1 MKGETGMLVK
11 TKHFGEIDLD
21 ENKVITFEDGI
32 IGFEDC
38 KRYTILYNSEEGNRS
53 TISWLQSLD
62 TPELALPVISPLS
75 VMADYNPVIED
86 DVLQPIGELT
96 EENVII
102 LLTLSVPSDITKM
115 TVNLKAPL
123 VINADT
129 KKGCQIIAEN
139 PDYVIKYNIY
149 EQVKKSKEAKGE

>member
-38 KRYTILYNSEEGNRS
+38 KRYTILYNSEEGERS

-75 VMADYNPVIED
+75 VMADYNPIIED

-102 LLTLSVPSDITKM
+102 LLTLSVPSDITRM

>member
-1 MKGETGMLVK
+1 MLVK
-11 TKHFGEIDLD
+11 TRHFGEINLD
-21 ENKVITFEDGI
+21 EDKVLTFEDGL

-38 KRYTILYNSEEGNRS
+38 KRYTILYNNEEGENN

-62 TPELALPVISPLS
+62 MQELALPVISPLS
-75 VMADYNPVIED
+75 VLADYNPIVED
-86 DVLQPIGELT
+86 EVLKPLGELT

-115 TVNLKAPL
+115 SANLKAPL

-139 PDYVIKYNIY
+139 PDYVVKYNIY
-149 EQVKKSKEAKGE
+149 DLVKKSKEAKGE

>member
-1 MKGETGMLVK
+1 MLVK

-38 KRYTILYNSEEGNRS
+38 KRYTILYNSEEGERS

-75 VMADYNPVIED
+75 VMVDYNPIIED

-102 LLTLSVPSDITKM
+102 LLTLSVPSDITRM

>member
-1 MKGETGMLVK
+1 MLVK
-11 TKHFGEIDLD
+11 TKHFGEVDLD
-21 ENKVITFEDGI
+21 EDKVITFADGI

-38 KRYTILYNSEEGNRS
+38 KRYTILYNNEEGGNN

-62 TPELALPVISPLS
+62 APELALPVISPLS
-75 VMADYNPVIED
+75 VMADYNPIVED
-86 DVLQPIGELT
+86 EVLKPLGELT
-96 EENVII
+96 EENVI
-102 LLTLSVPSDITKM
+102 LFLTLSVPTDITKM
-115 TVNLKAPL
+115 SVNLKAPI

-149 EQVKKSKEAKGE
+149 EQAKKCKEAKGE

>member
-1 MKGETGMLVK
+1 MLVK

-21 ENKVITFEDGI
+21 EDKVITFEDGI

-38 KRYTILYNSEEGNRS
+38 RRYTILYNSEERNGS

-62 TPELALPVISPLS
+62 VPELALPVISPLS
-75 VMADYNPVIED
+75 VMTDYNPVVED

-96 EENVII
+96 EENIII

-129 KKGCQIIAEN
+129 RKGCQIIAEN

>member
-1 MKGETGMLVK
+1 MLVK
-11 TKHFGEIDLD
+11 TRHFGEVDLD

-38 KRYTILYNSEEGNRS
+38 KRYTILYNNEEEDGS

-62 TPELALPVISPLS
+62 APELALPVISPLS
-75 VMADYNPVIED
+75 VMADYNPIVED

-96 EENVII
+96 EDNIII

-115 TVNLKAPL
+115 SVNLKAPL
-123 VINADT
+123 IINADT

>member
-1 MKGETGMLVK
+1 MLIK
-11 TKHFGEIDLD
+11 TRHFGEVNLD
-21 ENKVITFEDGI
+21 EEKVITFDEGL

-38 KRYTILYNSEEGNRS
+38 KRYTILYNNEEGGNT

-62 TPELALPVISPLS
+62 VPELALPVISPLS
-75 VMADYNPVIED
+75 VMADYNPIVED
-86 DVLQPIGELT
+86 EVLLPLGELT
-96 EENVII
+96 EENIII

-115 TVNLKAPL
+115 SANLKAPL
-123 VINADT
+123 IINADT

-149 EQVKKSKEAKGE
+149 EQAKKCKDAKGE

>member
-1 MKGETGMLVK
+1 MLVK

-38 KRYTILYNSEEGNRS
+38 KRYTILYNNEEGNSS

-75 VMADYNPVIED
+75 VMSDYNPIIED
-86 DVLQPIGELT
+86 DVLNPIGELT

-102 LLTLSVPSDITKM
+102 LLTLSVPSDVAKM

>member
-1 MKGETGMLVK
+1 MLVK

-38 KRYTILYNSEEGNRS
+38 KRYTILYNSEEGERS

-75 VMADYNPVIED
+75 VMADYNPIIED

-102 LLTLSVPSDITKM
+102 LLTLSVPSDITRM

>member
-1 MKGETGMLVK
+1 MLVK
-11 TKHFGEIDLD
+11 TRHFGEIDLAED
-21 ENKVITFEDGI
+21 KVLTFEDGL

-38 KRYTILYNSEEGNRS
+38 KRYTILYNNEEGENN

-62 TPELALPVISPLS
+62 MQELALPVISPLS
-75 VMADYNPVIED
+75 VMADYNPIVED
-86 DVLQPIGELT
+86 EVLKPLGELT

-102 LLTLSVPSDITKM
+102 LLTLSVPADITKM
-115 TVNLKAPL
+115 SANLKAPL

-139 PDYVIKYNIY
+139 PDYVVKYNIY
-149 EQVKKSKEAKGE
+149 DLVKKSKEAKGE

>member
-1 MKGETGMLVK
+1 MLVK
-11 TKHFGEIDLD
+11 TRHFGEIDLAED
-21 ENKVITFEDGI
+21 KVLTFEDGL

-38 KRYTILYNSEEGNRS
+38 KRYTILYNNEEGENN

-62 TPELALPVISPLS
+62 MQELALPVISPLS
-75 VMADYNPVIED
+75 VLADYNPIVED
-86 DVLQPIGELT
+86 EVLKPLGELT

-115 TVNLKAPL
+115 SANLKAPL

-139 PDYVIKYNIY
+139 PDYMVKYNIY
-149 EQVKKSKEAKGE
+149 DLVKKSKEAKGE

>member
-1 MKGETGMLVK
+1 MLVK
-11 TKHFGEIDLD
+11 TKHFGEVDLD
-21 ENKVITFEDGI
+21 ENKVITFEDGM

-38 KRYTILYNSEEGNRS
+38 KRYTILYNNEEKDGS

-62 TPELALPVISPLS
+62 EPELALPVISPLL
-75 VMADYNPVIED
+75 VMTDYNPIVED

-96 EENVII
+96 EENIII

-115 TVNLKAPL
+115 SVNLKAPL
-123 VINADT
+123 IINADT

-149 EQVKKSKEAKGE
+149 EQVKKNKEAKGE

>member
-1 MKGETGMLVK
+1 MLVK
-11 TKHFGEIDLD
+11 TRHFGEIDLAED
-21 ENKVITFEDGI
+21 KVLTFEDGL

-38 KRYTILYNSEEGNRS
+38 KRYTILYNNEEGENN

-62 TPELALPVISPLS
+62 MQELALPVISPLS
-75 VMADYNPVIED
+75 VMADYNPIVED
-86 DVLQPIGELT
+86 EVLKPLGELT

-115 TVNLKAPL
+115 SANLKAPL

-139 PDYVIKYNIY
+139 PDYVVKYNIY
-149 EQVKKSKEAKGE
+149 DLVKKSKEAKGE

>member
-1 MKGETGMLVK
+1 MLVK
-11 TKHFGEIDLD
+11 TRHFGEVDLD
-21 ENKVITFEDGI
+21 ESRVITFEDGI

-38 KRYTILYNSEEGNRS
+38 KRYTILYNNEEGGNS

-75 VMADYNPVIED
+75 VLADYNPIVED
-86 DVLQPIGELT
+86 EVLKPLGDLT
-96 EENVII
+96 EENIII

-115 TVNLKAPL
+115 SANLKAPL

-149 EQVKKSKEAKGE
+149 EQAKKCKEAKGE

>member
-1 MKGETGMLVK
+1 MLVK

-38 KRYTILYNSEEGNRS
+38 KRYTILYNNEEGNSS

-75 VMADYNPVIED
+75 VMSDYNPIIED
-86 DVLQPIGELT
+86 DVLNPIGELT

-102 LLTLSVPSDITKM
+102 LLTLSVPSDVAKM

-149 EQVKKSKEAKGE
+149 GQVKKSKEAKGE

>member
-1 MKGETGMLVK
+1 MLVK

-38 KRYTILYNSEEGNRS
+38 KRYTILYNSEEGNRN

-75 VMADYNPVIED
+75 VMADYNPIIED

-102 LLTLSVPSDITKM
+102 LLTLSVPSDITRM